1 MAALVGDKNLKSVMK
16 NKRVFK
22 DKVHTQLSKVMS

>member
-22 DKVHTQLSKVMS
+22 YPIIQGDELKR